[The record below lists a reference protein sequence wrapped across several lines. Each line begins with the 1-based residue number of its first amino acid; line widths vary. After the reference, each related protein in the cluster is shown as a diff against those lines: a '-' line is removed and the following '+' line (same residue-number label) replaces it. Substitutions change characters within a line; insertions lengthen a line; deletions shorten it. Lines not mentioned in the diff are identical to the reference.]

1 VNEILT
7 LLQEIQ
13 DCAKKLK
20 KAGNDE
26 FNLHGKL
33 NALRG
38 KITQVAEANDL
49 MPASPDSTVFQS
61 TSPIGW
67 IGQVR

>member
-1 VNEILT
+1 MNEILT

-26 FNLHGKL
+26 YNLHGKL
-33 NALRG
+33 NALRA
-38 KITQVAEANDL
+38 KINVLASYKHIEALNSSNTANSDEWL
-49 MPASPDSTVFQS
+49 QTK
-61 TSPIGW
+61 
-67 IGQVR
+67 